1 MSDLLLNQ
9 WQPLNDLLPRLRER
23 MAVNDG
29 GKFILENWNCKY
41 VEIRLDMR
49 IGVAYVIPGSGPN
62 LEKTLRLQAEHE
74 RDCAIEDVKRLTAEV
89 NRLMG
94 FMPEHDTRESY
105 RCVECGAYHSR
116 QPNAAPGVAPGA
128 SIAGVSPSPAP
139 LAPQSPDDVPAT
151 TSTTGE

>member
-1 MSDLLLNQ
+1 LLLNQ

-74 RDCAIEDVKRLTAEV
+74 RDCAVEEVARLHELLAKAHGVWPEGSSRIENCKVTE
-89 NRLMG
+89 
-94 FMPEHDTRESY
+94 
-105 RCVECGAYHSR
+105 
-116 QPNAAPGVAPGA
+116 
-128 SIAGVSPSPAP
+128 
-139 LAPQSPDDVPAT
+139 DVPASIT
-151 TSTTGE
+151 FPPEMSMAESHGDPRITGHVRTSRCPHGVSHLNRCERCD